1 MPAKLPVVLDISG
14 LRLQR
19 GRTVILEDVSW
30 RVVRGEHWTILG
42 ANGSGKTSLLGVL
55 TGYTTPT
62 AGEITVLGQR
72 YGWSD
77 WRELRRQVGLVSSS
91 IRQMMA
97 EDEPALATI
106 VSGRYAMID
115 FRGRPAPRDL

>member
-42 ANGSGKTSLLGVL
+42 ANGSGKTSLLGAL

-72 YGWSD
+72 YGRAD
-77 WRELRRQVGLVSSS
+77 WRDLRRQVALVSSRFGQ
-91 IRQMMA
+91 IMPG
-97 EDEPALATI
+97 E
-106 VSGRYAMID
+106 
-115 FRGRPAPRDL
+115 